1 MPGPTAVL
9 VYGWLGFERILF
21 WEYFAG
27 VPALYK
33 AMGIRTLVPNL
44 SWGDSTAVRSAQLA
58 EQLADEP
65 GPLHL
70 IAHSMGGIDSR
81 RYITHLGGHAKV
93 ASLTTL
99 GTPHRGSMLADLVQH
114 KPLLS
119 PFRRLAGLYD
129 LTPSAMARF
138 NADTPD
144 HPDVRYRSY
153 SSARPVADIPWLM
166 RYFAKKLE
174 AADGPN
180 DGQVAAT
187 SSPWGEHLG
196 TLHSDHLEL
205 TGHDVWLN
213 PFRRRPPFDHLPVFK
228 SIGEWILN
236 FPH

>member
-1 MPGPTAVL
+1 MAGPTAVL

-44 SWGDSTAVRSAQLA
+44 SWGDGTEVRSAQLA
-58 EQLADEP
+58 EQLEGEP

-81 RYITHLGGHAKV
+81 RYIMHLGGHAKV

-99 GTPHRGSMLADLVQH
+99 GTPHRGSMLADLVQQ

-138 NADTPD
+138 NAETPD

-153 SSARPVADIPWLM
+153 SSARPVPEIPWLM
-166 RYFAKKLE
+166 RYFARKLE
-174 AADGPN
+174 AADGAN
-180 DGQVAAT
+180 DGQVPAS

-196 TLHSDHLEL
+196 TLAADHLEL

-213 PFRRRPPFDHLPVFK
+213 PFRRRPPFDHILVFK

-236 FPH
+236 FPR